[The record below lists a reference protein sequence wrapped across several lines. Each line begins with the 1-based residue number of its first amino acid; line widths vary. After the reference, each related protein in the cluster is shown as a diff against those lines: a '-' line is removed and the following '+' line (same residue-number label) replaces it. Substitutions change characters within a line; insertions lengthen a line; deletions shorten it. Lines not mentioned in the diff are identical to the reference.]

1 MQRFGRIARWLTSTG
16 AASEMR
22 SYPRLLISLI
32 ALGAIVVA
40 ILIATTVAQ
49 AADADTE
56 TIELEPGDN
65 FIGWVAEPIAVA
77 DIFEQIP
84 DAKLIYTWSG
94 DSRSWP
100 YAISEVGGNL
110 ETLDPGMAA
119 MIRISGSDPVEWE
132 RPLTPAKGMV
142 TLYSGVNWVAWSGRD
157 EWPLDDVARGIGKSL
172 VSIEVRG
179 QIYEP
184 DTESTILPIR
194 RGDALR
200 VTVNRDLRWLQPTGM
215 MPNVVFVGDISQSLE
230 NSMSA
235 DIRDLVDY
243 FADTHAVET
252 DFSNTTILI
261 WHTAE
266 DAVAYQDSDPEYP
279 FHLGG
284 EGLRIYLE
292 EDASGGGT
300 AWGMHLKSNWWDANP
315 RQSIFKT
322 HVTHEWF
329 HYLQIQ
335 FTDFWATAG
344 LPPEW
349 ILEGSAV
356 WSGNKGIRI
365 AEGHQSFEETRRE
378 YLANAKGTS
387 ATLRSAERRN
397 TPWQYQLGLLATDLL
412 VERSGADAIV
422 EYFRQQQP
430 QPIGANRRWVAPTSL
445 DDAFVAAFGMEIDDF
460 YTEFE
465 EWRDALPGRR
475 VRDSGDPRL
484 SGNLHDAHGE
494 PAVGFWIYATPH
506 KGEHKAGRIRRAEIQ
521 DDGGFTID
529 LREDTVQRLYFER
542 DGCILW
548 LVDNGLTTTY
558 PKAGQFR
565 DLDTRSLPTLD
576 LKLPE
581 DACESQLSVS
591 ILRLRGDDRQI
602 HVFIENDERGF
613 WLSQDAI
620 GTYAAIAPSAG
631 SYGMYVRIGGCDLW
645 YGPNRLV
652 PLREDSQLIEI
663 GEAEAAIEVRV
674 PTDLCMS
681 QISGRLITQDGVPV
695 AGVWLAA
702 HGNEGRGGAQPDQTG
717 VFTIT
722 VPQAGSYR
730 LSYWIDGCAVVHA
743 ESGATTDWHR
753 ATPITVADE
762 DVTGIEFVVPD
773 DPASLCD

>member
-1 MQRFGRIARWLTSTG
+1 
-16 AASEMR
+16 
-22 SYPRLLISLI
+22 
-32 ALGAIVVA
+32 
-40 ILIATTVAQ
+40 
-49 AADADTE
+49 
-56 TIELEPGDN
+56 
-65 FIGWVAEPIAVA
+65 
-77 DIFEQIP
+77 
-84 DAKLIYTWSG
+84 
-94 DSRSWP
+94 
-100 YAISEVGGNL
+100 
-110 ETLDPGMAA
+110 
-119 MIRISGSDPVEWE
+119 
-132 RPLTPAKGMV
+132 
-142 TLYSGVNWVAWSGRD
+142 
-157 EWPLDDVARGIGKSL
+157 
-172 VSIEVRG
+172 
-179 QIYEP
+179 
-184 DTESTILPIR
+184 
-194 RGDALR
+194 
-200 VTVNRDLRWLQPTGM
+200 
-215 MPNVVFVGDISQSLE
+215 
-230 NSMSA
+230 MSA

-356 WSGNKGIRI
+356 WSGDKGIRI

-445 DDAFVAAFGMEIDDF
+445 DDAFVAAFGMEI
-460 YTEFE
+460 
-465 EWRDALPGRR
+465 
-475 VRDSGDPRL
+475 
-484 SGNLHDAHGE
+484 
-494 PAVGFWIYATPH
+494 
-506 KGEHKAGRIRRAEIQ
+506 
-521 DDGGFTID
+521 
-529 LREDTVQRLYFER
+529 
-542 DGCILW
+542 
-548 LVDNGLTTTY
+548 
-558 PKAGQFR
+558 
-565 DLDTRSLPTLD
+565 
-576 LKLPE
+576 
-581 DACESQLSVS
+581 
-591 ILRLRGDDRQI
+591 

-631 SYGMYVRIGGCDLW
+631 SYGMHVRIGGCDLW

-695 AGVWLAA
+695 AGVWLTA

-717 VFTIT
+717 AFTIT